1 MLFWILL
8 LLLLMSLDRW
18 SNGRPATLTSYWES
32 ILCSKHG
39 PRRFLLCLIP
49 TFEKL
54 HLFSVKLHAFSFFF
68 PVFLSPS
75 LLFVSFICICIER
88 LQRSTSVCL
97 WIKALAELPKS
108 THYHI
113 LPLDATFSGSHGDTK
128 KTTSTLANTLAFES
142 LAEIIQRG
150 KKCCFQL
157 GTQIISV
164 FVCVF
169 VCVWILFS
177 PVVPK
182 LFLLPQLKRSKLKL
196 QNYKDT
202 VLWFSMFKRR
212 KVTNQCHI
220 ENEMYFPSCRSL
232 LQ

>member
-1 MLFWILL
+1 MLSPFSPFSSPLPC
-8 LLLLMSLDRW
+8 SL
-18 SNGRPATLTSYWES
+18 SHLYVYASSAYSAPLVCVSE
-32 ILCSKHG
+32 SKHW
-39 PRRFLLCLIP
+39 
-49 TFEKL
+49 
-54 HLFSVKLHAFSFFF
+54 
-68 PVFLSPS
+68 PS
-75 LLFVSFICICIER
+75 C
-88 LQRSTSVCL
+88 Q
-97 WIKALAELPKS
+97 KS

-177 PVVPK
+177 SVVPK
-182 LFLLPQLKRSKLKL
+182 LFLLTQPQLKRSKLKL